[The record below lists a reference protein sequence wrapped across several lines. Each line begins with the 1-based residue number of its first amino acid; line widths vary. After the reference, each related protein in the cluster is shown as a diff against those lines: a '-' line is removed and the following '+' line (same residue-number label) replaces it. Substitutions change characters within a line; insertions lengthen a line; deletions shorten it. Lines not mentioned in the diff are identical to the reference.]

1 MYYKCIKSFEVKFE
15 NYVVK
20 VSENSIWNL
29 INITRYID
37 INEYIELE
45 NAYSLEKIKITR
57 QTLLENFEHYD
68 I

>member
-37 INEYIELE
+37 IHEYIELE